1 MPVMIF
7 FWKKMFKRAY
17 HPKAFLALK
26 RNVHPGLVARTRV
39 LSILEKRVMNTKTVA
54 QETGLSYA
62 AVLHHLHLL
71 EAENVVM
78 RKGNR
83 PYLWE
88 LTGAGQQRLT
98 S

>member
-1 MPVMIF
+1 MTF
-7 FWKKMFKRAY
+7 FWGKMFKRFY
-17 HPKAFLALK
+17 HPKALLALK
-26 RNVHPGLVARTRV
+26 RNVRPGLVARTRV
-39 LSILEKRVMNTKTVA
+39 LSILEKRAIHAKVIA
-54 QETGLSYA
+54 QETRLSYA

-71 EAENVVM
+71 EAENIVM
-78 RKGNR
+78 RKGKR